1 MKAIMSIITIS
12 AAASLLNATV
22 ARAQETASEPAGLS
36 QAQEAIQVPQD
47 EAARAQVEAQAAQAQ
62 AQKAQA
68 EAQADFAK
76 AQQQMERAQE
86 DLAQASPEASPGR
99 FGGGSASTRPAE
111 ERLQNIVVAPLEQR
125 ASKALVIRSSES
137 DLKEQTQLE
146 EDLAVMSHILEKAA
160 SERAGGHGGQPYGA
174 TAMGID
180 VFYTPAG
187 SPLRS
192 LYLDGYGALFMLNVG
207 FPLLPPPH
215 AEGPREKTE
224 ANSDWEDARQELY
237 GQGGRGRVMA
247 APSEPYDEERVSR
260 LKEGLLESLK
270 NATNIRGLKPDD
282 SITVCVFGG
291 PSSGQPKAKAYV
303 ERSTGSGEAGSEVMV
318 TRRVGG
324 PMRQTIMTIR
334 VKKSDADAFA
344 KGAMTLE
351 AFRKRA
357 HVVSYAG
364 SPEFGMPF
372 GGMSGGIRGMGGF
385 GAGGGGG
392 GGGFGGGG
400 VVR

>member
-1 MKAIMSIITIS
+1 MNMKAIMSIITIG

-22 ARAQETASEPAGLS
+22 SRAQETASEPAGLS
-36 QAQEAIQVPQD
+36 QAQEAIQVAQD

-68 EAQADFAK
+68 EAQAQEAQAEAQAQKAQAEAQADFAK
-76 AQQQMERAQE
+76 AQHRFQKLLMPAPDRRA
-86 DLAQASPEASPGR
+86 GR
-99 FGGGSASTRPAE
+99 T
-111 ERLQNIVVAPLEQR
+111 
-125 ASKALVIRSSES
+125 LVIRSSES
-137 DLKEQTQLE
+137 DPKEQTKLE
-146 EDLAVMSHILEKAA
+146 EDLAVMLHILEKAA
-160 SERAGGHGGQPYGA
+160 SERVGGHGGLTYGG
-174 TAMGID
+174 TAMGIG
-180 VFYTPAG
+180 VLYAPAA

-192 LYLDGYGALFMLNVG
+192 LYLEGYGALFLLNVG
-207 FPLLPPPH
+207 FPLLPPPQ
-215 AEGPREKTE
+215 AEGQQEKTE

-247 APSEPYDEERVSR
+247 VPSEPYDEERVNR

-282 SITVCVFGG
+282 SIIVCVFGG
-291 PSSGQPKAKAYV
+291 PSSGQPEAKAYV
-303 ERSTGSGEAGSEVMV
+303 KRSTGSGETPSAVAVSG
-318 TRRVGG
+318 RVGS
-324 PMRQTIMTIR
+324 PMCQTIMTIR

-357 HVVSYAG
+357 QVVSYAG
-364 SPEFGMPF
+364 SPEASMSFG
-372 GGMSGGIRGMGGF
+372 GMGGF
-385 GAGGGGG
+385 GGGGGG

-400 VVR
+400 VVP